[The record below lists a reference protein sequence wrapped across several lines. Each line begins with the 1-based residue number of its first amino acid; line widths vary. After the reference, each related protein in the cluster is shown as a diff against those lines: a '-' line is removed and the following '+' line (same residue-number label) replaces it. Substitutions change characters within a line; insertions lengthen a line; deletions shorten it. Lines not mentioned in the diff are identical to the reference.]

1 MNQKSVWLD
10 SMSRCSDSLYR
21 IICFPHAGASSSF
34 FREWNTEQL
43 PGAEVY
49 AVCYPGRAAR
59 INEPLPLDIK
69 KMAVEISTALISA
82 SNVPLV
88 FFGHSMGAVVALETA
103 VTLQAQGIELMHLF
117 VSGSRNGKLPL
128 KVVLEEEKDDDVICE
143 QIIQMGGTDPN
154 IVSDPIFR
162 ELILP
167 AIKADGK
174 MFNEYEMKLQMLLN
188 CPITAIYG
196 DEDTHA
202 DIRPWNQL
210 TQLRFD
216 EICVS
221 GDHFYL
227 VSSPPF
233 SMLRR
238 SLQLSTCVYNG

>member
-1 MNQKSVWLD
+1 MNEKSVWLD

-34 FREWNTEQL
+34 FREWNTEQF
-43 PGAEVY
+43 PRAEVY

-69 KMAVEISTALISA
+69 KMAVEISAALISA

-103 VTLQAQGIELMHLF
+103 VILQAQGIELMHLF
-117 VSGSRNGKLPL
+117 VSGSRNGKLPP
-128 KVVLEEEKDDDVICE
+128 KVDLEEEDDDVICK
-143 QIIQMGGTDPN
+143 QLVQMGGTDPN
-154 IVSDPIFR
+154 IVSDPIFK
-162 ELILP
+162 ELIFP

-174 MFNEYEMKLQMLLN
+174 MFNKYEMKLQLLLN

-196 DEDTHA
+196 DEDAHA

-210 TQLRFD
+210 TQLGFN
-216 EICVS
+216 EICVL

-227 VSSPPF
+227 TSSPPF
-233 SMLRR
+233 SILKG
-238 SLQLSTCVYNG
+238 SLQLPTCISG

>member
-1 MNQKSVWLD
+1 MNEKSIWLD

-34 FREWNTEQL
+34 FRGWNTEQF
-43 PGAEVY
+43 PRGEVY

-82 SNVPLV
+82 FNVPLV

-103 VTLQAQGIELMHLF
+103 VILRAKGIELMHLF
-117 VSGSRNGKLPL
+117 VSGSRNGKLPP
-128 KVVLEEEKDDDVICE
+128 KVVLEEKDDDVICK
-143 QIIQMGGTDPN
+143 QLVQMGGTDPN

-174 MFNEYEMKLQMLLN
+174 MFNKYEMRLQLLLN

-196 DEDTHA
+196 DGDAHA

-210 TQLRFD
+210 TQLEFN

-233 SMLRR
+233 SILRE
-238 SLQLSTCVYNG
+238 SLHLSTYIYNG